1 MWHQWVNGVLGLWII
16 ISPFLG
22 FSPDGMTTNLVIV
35 GIVVAL
41 LGFLGA
47 VQTSGYRNRDREWER
62 THQHA

>member
-1 MWHQWVNGVLGLWII
+1 MWTQWVNGILGLWVL

-35 GIVVAL
+35 GILVAI
-41 LGFLGA
+41 LGFAGA
-47 VQTSGYRNRDREWER
+47 VQERKYREDVHTH